1 MSKTKSKKQK
11 RTLRSILK
19 IKDTE
24 QKSFY
29 LLLTAIAVLAVAI
42 IICLT
47 VFLRNY
53 VGVIHL
59 STTMEG
65 SNVIDKRNGITYELA
80 PMSYSVDLEKDE
92 VYAKYK
98 DTEFYKVLGIPVEV
112 MIATETMG
120 VIDVYYNVE
129 YPLPTL
135 EEFNP
140 DKALICAVEK
150 ISYAVGAMTP
160 EQSQLAADLLL
171 NGERCDYPNAINN
184 DSVLHVYLG
193 SSEHPYIYYCVRY
206 LEDSSG
212 NRYLYDRDASTC
224 VNIGNELKDVL
235 NNTVSDNI

>member
-1 MSKTKSKKQK
+1 MSKTKKQK
-11 RTLRSILK
+11 RTLRSILN
-19 IKDTE
+19 IKETE
-24 QKSFY
+24 QRSFF
-29 LLLTAIAVLAVAI
+29 LLLAAVAFLAMAVL
-42 IICLT
+42 ICLT
-47 VFLRNY
+47 IFLQNY

-92 VYAKYK
+92 LYAKYK

-140 DKALICAVEK
+140 NKALICAVEK
-150 ISYAVGAMTP
+150 ISYAVGALTP
-160 EQSQLAADLLL
+160 DESALVADLILS
-171 NGERCDYPNAINN
+171 GERCDYPNSINN
-184 DSVLHVYLG
+184 DSVLHIYLG
-193 SSEHPYIYYCVRY
+193 SSDHPYIYYCVRY

-212 NRYLYDRDASTC
+212 NRYLYDRDTSVC

-235 NNTVSDNI
+235 NGYLSDGGY